1 VNVLERTLII
11 LKPDAV
17 KRGLVGEIITRFERK
32 GLKIIAM
39 KMAQLD
45 REILEKHYAEHK
57 GKPFFESLVSFMG
70 SGPVVLAVLEGFNA
84 IAVVRKLVGATN
96 GREAEPGTI
105 RGDYSMSQQNN
116 LVHASADSSI
126 AKREIEL
133 FFKKDELLSYKSI
146 EDCVYSK
153 DELEKMNAYE

>member
-1 VNVLERTLII
+1 MLERTLII

-116 LVHASADSSI
+116 LVHASADSDV

-146 EDCVYSK
+146 EDSVYSK

>member
-1 VNVLERTLII
+1 MLQKTLII

-17 KRGLVGEIITRFERK
+17 KRGLVGKILARFEEK
-32 GLKIIAM
+32 VIKIVAM
-39 KMAQLD
+39 KMVQLN

-57 GKPFFESLVSFMG
+57 GKPFYESLVSFMQ

-84 IAVVRKLVGATN
+84 IEVVRKMVGATN

-116 LVHASADSSI
+116 LIHASADTSV
-126 AKREIEL
+126 AEREIKL
-133 FFKKDELLSYKSI
+133 FFKEDELLDYEASERI
-146 EDCVYSK
+146 VYAK
-153 DELEKMNAYE
+153 DELEKLGGG

>member
-1 VNVLERTLII
+1 LLQKTLII

-17 KRGLVGEIITRFERK
+17 KRGLVGKILARFEEK
-32 GLKIIAM
+32 GIKIVAM
-39 KMAQLD
+39 KMVQLN

-57 GKPFFESLVSFMG
+57 GKPFYESLVSFMQ

-84 IAVVRKLVGATN
+84 IEVVRKMVGATN

-116 LVHASADSSI
+116 LIHASADTSVTE
-126 AKREIEL
+126 REIKL
-133 FFKKDELLSYKSI
+133 FFKEDEILDYEASERI
-146 EDCVYSK
+146 VYAK
-153 DELEKMNAYE
+153 DELEKLGGG

>member
-1 VNVLERTLII
+1 MLQKTLII

-17 KRGLVGEIITRFERK
+17 KRGLVGKILARFEEK
-32 GLKIIAM
+32 GIKIVAM
-39 KMAQLD
+39 KMVQLN

-57 GKPFFESLVSFMG
+57 GKPFYESLVSFMQ

-84 IAVVRKLVGATN
+84 IEVVRKMVGATN

-116 LVHASADSSI
+116 LIHASADTSV
-126 AKREIEL
+126 AEREIKL
-133 FFKKDELLSYKSI
+133 FFKEDELLDYEASERI
-146 EDCVYSK
+146 VYAK
-153 DELEKMNAYE
+153 DELEKLGGG

>member
-1 VNVLERTLII
+1 MLQKTLII

-17 KRGLVGEIITRFERK
+17 KRGLVGKILARFEEK
-32 GLKIIAM
+32 GIKIVAM
-39 KMAQLD
+39 KMVQLN

-57 GKPFFESLVSFMG
+57 GKPFYESLVSFMQ

-84 IAVVRKLVGATN
+84 IEVVRKMVGATN

-116 LVHASADSSI
+116 LIHASADTSV
-126 AKREIEL
+126 AEREIKL
-133 FFKKDELLSYKSI
+133 FFKEDELLDYKASERI
-146 EDCVYSK
+146 VYAK
-153 DELEKMNAYE
+153 DELEKLGGG

>member
-1 VNVLERTLII
+1 LLQKTLII

-17 KRGLVGEIITRFERK
+17 KRGLVGKILARFEEK
-32 GLKIIAM
+32 GIKIVAM
-39 KMAQLD
+39 KMVQLN

-57 GKPFFESLVSFMG
+57 GKPFYESLVSFMQ

-84 IAVVRKLVGATN
+84 IEVVRKMVGATN

-116 LVHASADSSI
+116 LIHASADTSV
-126 AKREIEL
+126 AEREIKL
-133 FFKKDELLSYKSI
+133 FFKEDELLDYKASERI
-146 EDCVYSK
+146 VYAK
-153 DELEKMNAYE
+153 DELEKLGGG